1 MRRQGFETKR
11 HKKIVRVKPTC
22 DYPCQW
28 DDLINSHNKVIATIY
43 TIEEAE
49 KDNPKPGITKGKD
62 GIFDIVVYS
71 KEINN
76 EVVRNALQDLEKVTN
91 KRYVFASSPSHEDK
105 IIAYAER
112 LMRPLKKYGDPKKGY
127 VFSKARTAKQ
137 KTEIIGI
144 WIGEILYEA
153 LTYKDVESVNSL
165 VKTIRTEIE
174 DLVDS
179 RFCILLVCP
188 RLNRNI

>member
-1 MRRQGFETKR
+1 MRK
-11 HKKIVRVKPTC
+11 HKKIIRVRPTC
-22 DYPCQW
+22 EYPCQW

-49 KDNPKPGITKGKD
+49 KDHLKPGITKGKD

-76 EVVRNALQDLEKVTN
+76 EVVRNALKDLEKVTN
-91 KRYVFASSPSHEDK
+91 KRYVFEVSPSSEDK

-112 LMRPLKKYGDPKKGY
+112 LMRPLKKYGNSEEGY
-127 VFSKARTAKQ
+127 DFTKAKTAKQ
-137 KTEIIGI
+137 KAEIIGI

-153 LTYKDVESVNSL
+153 LTYKDVESVKSL
-165 VKTIRTEIE
+165 TNTIQIEIE
-174 DLVDS
+174 ELIDKKT
-179 RFCILLVCP
+179 
-188 RLNRNI
+188 